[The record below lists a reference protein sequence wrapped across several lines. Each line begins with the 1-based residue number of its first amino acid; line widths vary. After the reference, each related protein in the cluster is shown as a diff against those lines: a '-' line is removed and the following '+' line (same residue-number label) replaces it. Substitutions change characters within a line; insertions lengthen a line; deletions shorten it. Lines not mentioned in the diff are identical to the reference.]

1 MEDSTRNGKIAR
13 LPASI
18 REEVCQRLLDGQS
31 GPKILGWLNAHPEVL
46 TVLDEY
52 FHEEP
57 VSAQNLS
64 EWRKGGYQAWR
75 ARRTKIDDTKALAQY
90 ALLLGEAA
98 GGNLTDGSAAILGGK
113 ILEKIEAADGDT
125 DLGELTKSLVALRS
139 TDLEARKT
147 KQRERLLNQKER
159 EVELKEKQFQ
169 VRTAALFLTWYED
182 KRARELAE
190 GKGKT
195 DVKIEQL
202 RLLMF
207 GATPDANQ
215 TPST

>member
-1 MEDSTRNGKIAR
+1 MEESTRTGKIAR

-31 GPKILGWLNAHPEVL
+31 GPKLLAWLNAHPEVL

-64 EWRKGGYQAWR
+64 EWRKGGYQAWK
-75 ARRTKIDDTKALAQY
+75 ARRSKIDDTKALAQY
-90 ALLLGEAA
+90 ALRLGEAA

-113 ILEKIEAADGDT
+113 ILERLEAADEKT
-125 DLGELTKSLVALRS
+125 DLNKLTQALVALRS

-147 KQRERLLNQKER
+147 SQRERLLNQKER
-159 EVELKEKQFQ
+159 EVSLKEKQFQ
-169 VRTAALFLTWYED
+169 VRTAEMFLAWYED
-182 KRARELAE
+182 KRAAEIAE

-207 GATPDANQ
+207 GATTDANQ